1 MTKLCLSQVLASVTS
16 SQLTPHCRPS
26 SKRRSPCRTAPA
38 SLSAVRWVWPRTY
51 VESCYNVVRVPLL
64 CRQCLGAV
72 AVHSCHFHI
81 VFWFAADPPGMVVV
95 LVVGILHAHRCVWTP
110 CDDCCVMAL
119 GQLWTLHAPCP
130 LVAVHRRA
138 HRLPPPLYLHHPGI
152 ALPSLWHACLLPC
165 VLAATRLL
173 IAL

>member
-1 MTKLCLSQVLASVTS
+1 MAHLCLSQVLASVTS

-26 SKRRSPCRTAPA
+26 SKRYSPCRTTPA

-51 VESCYNVVRVPLL
+51 VESCFHLVRAPLL
-64 CRQCLGAV
+64 CRQCLRTP
-72 AVHSCHFHI
+72 SWHFHI
-81 VFWFAADPPGMVVV
+81 VFWFSADPPGMAVV
-95 LVVGILHAHRCVWTP
+95 LVAVGILHAHGCVWTP
-110 CDDCCVMAL
+110 CDDCCVMTL

-138 HRLPPPLYLHHPGI
+138 HPGYRRRCI
-152 ALPSLWHACLLPC
+152 FTTLALPCHHCGVPC

>member
-1 MTKLCLSQVLASVTS
+1 MASVTS
-16 SQLTPHCRPS
+16 SQVTPHCRPS
-26 SKRRSPCRTAPA
+26 SKRHSPCRTAAA

-51 VESCYNVVRVPLL
+51 VESCYNVVRVPLI

-81 VFWFAADPPGMVVV
+81 VFWLSADPPGMVVL

-138 HRLPPPLYLHHPGI
+138 HPGYRRRCI
-152 ALPSLWHACLLPC
+152 FTTLALSCHRCGVPC